1 MLAETVAI
9 FAGVERMSWSAVL
22 LAGAAGNVVPALA
35 YAAVGALAVSFVNG
49 LLVFGGVTL
58 LALVVGLMR
67 RRISA

>member
-1 MLAETVAI
+1 
-9 FAGVERMSWSAVL
+9 MSWSAVL